1 MKNSLRLSNWEDMT
15 LSKWRPERQNTIAD
29 GQLKEEDD
37 RRPLNKIN
45 RPAPGKKPRRAARPL
60 LLLGRIIRSSQSD
73 TGTPSAGRGI
83 CWKTSITLRSATR
96 LVKVNCFVTRENC
109 RAAVCGTCCCPSMH
123 SCHSHASTHNHSNRI
138 SVYPKFLLILSASS
152 RSLSQSDSSSLVGR
166 RTARSI

>member
-1 MKNSLRLSNWEDMT
+1 MKNSLRHQTGKTWLYQSDGRRGGT
-15 LSKWRPERQNTIAD
+15 TIAD

-45 RPAPGKKPRRAARPL
+45 RPAPGNNLGGPARPL

-73 TGTPSAGRGI
+73 TGTPSAGRGL

-109 RAAVCGTCCCPSMH
+109 DKTIVCGPCCCGPQRIPVMVTLRLTITAIAFQHTFNSCSSCLPPSR
-123 SCHSHASTHNHSNRI
+123 C
-138 SVYPKFLLILSASS
+138 
-152 RSLSQSDSSSLVGR
+152 
-166 RTARSI
+166 